1 MYKIRR
7 REIEIEIMKQRE
19 VSGIRNPDENSYR
32 SRIFART
39 RHYTAKNDVEWQVP
53 YSPLC
58 EAGGYK
64 FSFASSR

>member
-53 YSPLC
+53 
-58 EAGGYK
+58 
-64 FSFASSR
+64 